1 MANLNPMVYVKLV
14 CHQCNQKYAFDV
26 LPVNNQMPLTVKC
39 PVCKADGTPAAN
51 LFLAQKMMGI
61 TPPPP
66 AAPAPAPMQVVQAAP
81 KIPSVYDMPA
91 VPPVNYSFNPPNAAN
106 TPGVVKIPSVHDVPS
121 VRIPPSIPTV
131 NSPDA
136 GAVPDAEWRRRALEA
151 EARAEQAQAA
161 LKASLAPQLAES
173 LKEAVVQ
180 GLAAQRSELL
190 KAQQSAAL
198 EISELVHRLDELKAP
213 IQERLHSYETRI
225 HDLERDLAERNEENR
240 ELLKLKIEMTRRQ
253 LEAERANSRVNFN

>member
-26 LPVNNQMPLTVKC
+26 LPVNNQMPMTVKC

-51 LFLAQKMMGI
+51 FFLAQKMMGI
-61 TPPPP
+61 TPTPPP
-66 AAPAPAPMQVVQAAP
+66 LAQAGP
-81 KIPSVYDMPA
+81 KITGVYDMPG
-91 VPPVNYSFNPPNAAN
+91 VPPGTYSFNPPNIASA
-106 TPGVVKIPSVHDVPS
+106 PSVYDVPS
-121 VRIPPSIPTV
+121 VQIPPSIPAANPP
-131 NSPDA
+131 NS
-136 GAVPDAEWRRRALEA
+136 GAVSDAEWRRRALEA

-190 KAQQSAAL
+190 KAQQCAAL

-225 HDLERDLAERNEENR
+225 HELERDLAERNEENR

-253 LEAERANSRVNFN
+253 LEAERANNRVNFN

>member
-26 LPVNNQMPLTVKC
+26 LPVNNQMPVPVKC

-51 LFLAQKMMGI
+51 FFLAQKMMGI
-61 TPPPP
+61 TPESPPP
-66 AAPAPAPMQVVQAAP
+66 APVVPAAP
-81 KIPSVYDMPA
+81 KIPSVYD
-91 VPPVNYSFNPPNAAN
+91 
-106 TPGVVKIPSVHDVPS
+106 VPS
-121 VRIPPSIPTV
+121 VQSSPGVPAI
-131 NSPDA
+131 NSANTNGVSD
-136 GAVPDAEWRRRALEA
+136 DEWRRRALAA

-173 LKEAVVQ
+173 LREAVVQ

-190 KAQQSAAL
+190 KAQQGAAM

-225 HDLERDLAERNEENR
+225 HELERDLAERNEENR

-253 LEAERANSRVNFN
+253 LEAERTSSRMNFN

>member
-26 LPVNNQMPLTVKC
+26 LPVNNQMPVTVKC

-51 LFLAQKMMGI
+51 LFLAQKMMDI
-61 TPPPP
+61 TPPAPVPVVP
-66 AAPAPAPMQVVQAAP
+66 AVP
-81 KIPSVYDMPA
+81 KIPSVYDVTSVQSSLGVPA
-91 VPPVNYSFNPPNAAN
+91 VNSANVN
-106 TPGVVKIPSVHDVPS
+106 
-121 VRIPPSIPTV
+121 TV
-131 NSPDA
+131 SD
-136 GAVPDAEWRRRALEA
+136 DEWRRRALEA

-161 LKASLAPQLAES
+161 LRASLAPQLAAS

-190 KAQQSAAL
+190 KAQQGAAM

-225 HDLERDLAERNEENR
+225 HELKRDLAERNEENR

-253 LEAERANSRVNFN
+253 LEAERTGSRVNFN

>member
-26 LPVNNQMPLTVKC
+26 LPVNNQMPVPVKC

-51 LFLAQKMMGI
+51 VFLAQKMLGI
-61 TPPPP
+61 TPQPP
-66 AAPAPAPMQVVQAAP
+66 APAPAPVVPTVP
-81 KIPSVYDMPA
+81 KIPSVYDVPGVSPA
-91 VPPVNYSFNPPNAAN
+91 NYSFNAPNAINN
-106 TPGVVKIPSVHDVPS
+106 TPSVVKVPSVYDVPS
-121 VRIPPSIPTV
+121 VQIPLGVPAV
-131 NSPDA
+131 NSANANTVSD
-136 GAVPDAEWRRRALEA
+136 DEWRRRALEA

-161 LKASLAPQLAES
+161 LKASLAPQLAAS

-190 KAQQSAAL
+190 KAQQGAAM

-225 HDLERDLAERNEENR
+225 HELERDLAERNEENR

>member
-14 CHQCNQKYAFDV
+14 CHQCSQKYAFDV
-26 LPVNNQMPLTVKC
+26 LPVNNQMPVPVKC

-61 TPPPP
+61 TPQPS
-66 AAPAPAPMQVVQAAP
+66 APAPAPVVPTVP
-81 KIPSVYDMPA
+81 KIPSVYD
-91 VPPVNYSFNPPNAAN
+91 VPSVQISPGVTAFNAAN
-106 TPGVVKIPSVHDVPS
+106 PN
-121 VRIPPSIPTV
+121 TV
-131 NSPDA
+131 S
-136 GAVPDAEWRRRALEA
+136 DAEWRRRALEA

-190 KAQQSAAL
+190 KAQQGAAM

-225 HDLERDLAERNEENR
+225 HELERDLAERNEENR